1 MTKDINGQIHE
12 GIGIV
17 PDIEVLQDAAME
29 AQLAN
34 GVDLQLE
41 RALEYIRTGK

>member
-1 MTKDINGQIHE
+1 MKDAQGEIHE

-17 PDIEVLQDAAME
+17 PDIEVLQTPEVEEAMR
-29 AQLAN
+29 N
-34 GVDLQLE
+34 GIDMQLE